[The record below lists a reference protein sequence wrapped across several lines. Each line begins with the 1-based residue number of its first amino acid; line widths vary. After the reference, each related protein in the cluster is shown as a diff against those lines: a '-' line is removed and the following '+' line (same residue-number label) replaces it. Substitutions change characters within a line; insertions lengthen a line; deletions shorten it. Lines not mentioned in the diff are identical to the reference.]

1 MSFTNPLLLAG
12 LLGALLP
19 IIIHLIHKRRP
30 REQKFAAIELV
41 LQSVERVERRWRLRR
56 IILLAARVLLLSALA
71 IAAAGPLLGAADE
84 LVTMSSGPTRLAIVV
99 DASMSM
105 RARYDG
111 VTSLARAVTEARNLV
126 DAMGPEDQALI
137 AVAERRPRLLM
148 ERPTPDKAALYRALD
163 AIDASYEH
171 ADLGEAVSLATKAL
185 GSLSAEEAP
194 PEGELPKIAA
204 RVVVLTDLA
213 EPAFGAAAELAVP
226 GTQSAAQLELVDVLD
241 GIERDQR
248 TNSAVTAVETL
259 NVPGEAPRTVEVRAR
274 IVSHAKEAG
283 EGPRAADI
291 TLRQGDEDLVAGSVD
306 IVSGTI
312 VDKVMRH
319 SFGAPG
325 RMPVR
330 VVLEADTLVEDN
342 VRYAIADVRRQVRM
356 LIVDGAP
363 SGVPKEDEIFYLER
377 ALQAGA
383 ADQPLPRVITA
394 DDLSRADLSAYDVVI
409 LAGVPAFA
417 RSDGARLADFV
428 EKGGGLMITASQD
441 LDAEL
446 YNAELGRVLPRPLR
460 GLKVVD
466 PEAGV
471 GSGGIVSLTNPN
483 LEHSVMEVFSGEALG
498 GLLST
503 RTSAYLLLQPGS
515 SRPMEVLVEYDD
527 GQPAIVEADAG
538 QGRVVLWTTS
548 IDRELSDFAIRPA
561 FVPLM
566 RQLVLRLGQAL
577 GRPDTRNTMVGEPRT
592 IFVPR
597 GAMALRVTGPD
608 GTETTWEQSELDQAT
623 LTYDRTGLPGDYR
636 VDVSFT
642 GAFEPLW
649 AEYFV
654 TNADTRESDLRP
666 LSLEE
671 ATATLLGASE
681 GATEEQISA
690 LARARALTGTMSPE
704 TLVGLLL
711 MLMVLAF
718 FVESMITAQRIGR

>member
-12 LLGALLP
+12 LIGALLP

-71 IAAAGPLLGAADE
+71 IAAAGPLLGGANE
-84 LVTMSSGPTRLAIVV
+84 LVTTSSGPTRLAIVV
-99 DASMSM
+99 DGSMSM

-111 VTSLARAVTEARNLV
+111 VTSLARAVTQARNLV

-148 ERPTPDKAALYRALD
+148 ERPTPDKATLYRALD

-185 GSLSAEEAP
+185 GSLSAEETP
-194 PEGELPKIAA
+194 PEGELPKLAA
-204 RVVVLTDLA
+204 RVVVLSDLA

-226 GTQSAAQLELVDVLD
+226 GTQSAAQLELVDVLE
-241 GIERDQR
+241 GIDREQR
-248 TNSAVTAVETL
+248 KNNAITNVETL

-274 IVSHAKEAG
+274 IVSHAKEAS
-283 EGPRAADI
+283 EGPQPRDI
-291 TLRQGDEDLVAGSVD
+291 TLRRGDEDLVAGSVD
-306 IVSGTI
+306 VVPGTI
-312 VDKVMRH
+312 VDKVMRYA
-319 SFGAPG
+319 FPEPG
-325 RMPVR
+325 RMAVR
-330 VVLEADTLVEDN
+330 VVLEADALLEDN

-383 ADQPLPRVITA
+383 SDQPLPRVITA
-394 DDLSRADLSAYDVVI
+394 DDLSRADLAAYDVVI

-417 RSDGARLADFV
+417 RTDGARLADFV
-428 EKGGGLMITASQD
+428 EKGGGLMITASED
-441 LDAEL
+441 LDTEL

-466 PEAGV
+466 AEAV
-471 GSGGIVSLTNPN
+471 GSGGIVALANPS
-483 LEHSVMEVFSGEALG
+483 LEHPVMEVFSGDALG

-503 RTSAYLLLQPGS
+503 RTSAYLLLQPGA
-515 SRPMEVLVEYDD
+515 SRPMQVLVEYDD
-527 GQPAIVEADAG
+527 GQPAVVEADAG
-538 QGRVVLWTTS
+538 KGRVVLWTTS
-548 IDRELSDFAIRPA
+548 IDREMSDFAIRPA

-577 GRPDTRNTMVGEPRT
+577 GRPDTRHTLVGEPRT
-592 IFVPR
+592 INVPR
-597 GAMALRVTGPD
+597 GAMALRVTAPD
-608 GTETTWEQSELDQAT
+608 GAETTWEQSELNQAT
-623 LTYDRTGLPGDYR
+623 MRFDDTHLPGNYAAH
-636 VDVSFT
+636 VSFT
-642 GAFEPLW
+642 GAFEPLPS
-649 AEYFV
+649 ESFV
-654 TNADTRESDLRP
+654 ANADTRESDLIP
-666 LSLEE
+666 LSVEE
-671 ATATLLGASE
+671 ATSILTGTSE
-681 GATEEQISA
+681 GATDEQISA
-690 LARARALTGTMSPE
+690 LARARALTGAMSPE

-718 FVESMITAQRIGR
+718 FVESMITAQRVGR